1 MNEEN
6 LVPSEE
12 TEIPQEEVLDTT
24 EESEEAS
31 QPDSEAHEEEPE
43 EAINFER
50 LQKKSQQLESQNSQ
64 YQKQLQTYGEWLLK
78 DEGRTTDYLKSQGLD
93 EQQVTDALNRIR
105 ESRPGIWEKKEEGVK
120 VEDGQKKP
128 DVPIDINKIKKEIRD
143 EMTLDQYVKQ
153 SQLEFMEAVPEMNP
167 KNYMD
172 ASPEDR
178 QLVAEF
184 ADKVD
189 FLAKALM
196 KVQPLSYKDAL
207 VSSYNTLL
215 AQLQGGRGSEKEE
228 GYLEGLAEKNADNA
242 TSFGEMSG
250 EPAKAVSAN
259 LSQQERSMAAKLGMT
274 EQEYAKYKR

>member
-1 MNEEN
+1 MEEEK
-6 LVPSEE
+6 LVPTEE
-12 TEIPQEEVLDTT
+12 VEAPQETVPDTT
-24 EESEEAS
+24 ETTEEPS

-105 ESRPGIWEKKEEGVK
+105 ESRPGLWEKKEEGVK
-120 VEDGQKKP
+120 VEGEKKP
-128 DVPIDINKIKKEIRD
+128 EAPLDINKIKKEIRD

-167 KNYMD
+167 QNYKD
-172 ASPEDR
+172 AAPEDR

-189 FLAKALM
+189 FLAKAMM

-207 VSSYNTLL
+207 VHSYNTLL
-215 AQLQGGRGSEKEE
+215 AQLQGGKGSEKEE
-228 GYLEGLAEKNADNA
+228 GYIEGLAEKNADNA

-250 EPAKAVSAN
+250 EPAKPVSVS
-259 LSQQERSMAAKLGMT
+259 LTEQERNMAAKLGMT
-274 EQEYAKYKR
+274 EADYAKYKR

>member
-1 MNEEN
+1 MEEEK

-12 TEIPQEEVLDTT
+12 SEIPQAEEKLDTT
-24 EESEEAS
+24 EETEETS
-31 QPDSEAHEEEPE
+31 RPDSEAHEEEPE
-43 EAINFER
+43 EAIDFER

-93 EQQVTDALNRIR
+93 EQQVTDALNRIK
-105 ESRPGIWEKKEEGVK
+105 ESRPGLWEKKEEGVK
-120 VEDGQKKP
+120 VEGEKKP
-128 DVPIDINKIKKEIRD
+128 DAPIDINKIKKEIRD

-167 KNYMD
+167 QNYKD
-172 ASPEDR
+172 AAPEDR

-189 FLAKALM
+189 FLAKAMM

-207 VSSYNTLL
+207 VHSYNTLL
-215 AQLQGGRGSEKEE
+215 AQLQGGKGSEKEE

-250 EPAKAVSAN
+250 EPAKTVSVT
-259 LSQQERSMAAKLGMT
+259 LTQQERNMAVKLGMT